1 MAVLKKTLF
10 PENLEKYSVLIQDTD
25 PNSRYF
31 KITELSDTFTGGK
44 NAFLIQGSEFLV
56 PDTIIKIEIK
66 DSQGNIIYHEPGEGM
81 VVSIVNGEEIVTE
94 YYEGTSKVIAVYIY
108 PDTTFGPCTITI
120 LGEIS
125 EYIDANGITQPIPL
139 QYKDTYNVRW
149 QTQVNVNP
157 KLQNT
162 TKIRFYKRP
171 VADIVETIQPIYQII
186 SGSKVETGI
195 NQSFANVKIS
205 NLETFAGDVKRV
217 KVFRTSEGDISD
229 FDLIQ
234 DILVESKELL
244 TTFDLTSS
252 VVGRTGIF
260 SGEVLSNFWDT
271 GSLYAELNSL
281 RVESGLKITGSGIL
295 KHLPLLDLS
304 AGNTYEFG
312 IDAFYSGSE
321 VGNLSVF
328 IASGSNTSSV
338 LTLNGISPVRNLL
351 DTTFQ
356 FELDKTYPSGTLYFS
371 QSAGEWHI
379 GDISLRLTQDTAFS
393 PDEIT
398 FITTMPT
405 VVGNEIYDFKFEFYD
420 VNNNY
425 VPIFVTQS
433 ALFTGGTTLGTLV
446 NTLSSSSV
454 EFSESLAA
462 VSQSISGTI
471 TFNSA
476 STETTIT
483 FVSSSTNTTINS
495 VSSSIS
501 SSIITLSGSVSG
513 TIDSVSSSV
522 NTTINLVSGSVS
534 GSIYSLS
541 GSVST
546 SLSLLSSS
554 IAEGGVSQSQFL
566 VLSASAYLEQ
576 FIFTD
581 KDGRLRRPP
590 TASAAGLY
598 TGDDH
603 LGFYSESVWKTYMD
617 DQGDFYLTGSAEGG
631 GFLAWSSAQSRL
643 QIQGDI
649 NIQGGNAATNDSVT
663 AAINSATS
671 SLSSSLSSSLGPR
684 IFTTATGLIAN
695 PPGVLVDSQSGL
707 YLGNSFLGYY
717 DGNDWRTYM
726 ANNGNFF
733 LSGMGGDSLA
743 WVGGVLTINGAINIT
758 GGNAATTT
766 QVNTAAANA
775 VQSGSLAAQT
785 EAAAA
790 QAAAINQ
797 AKSDASASIN
807 LLANG
812 NWTGGTGTFITANSI
827 SSPIIVGNGGYIS
840 GIFVVGDGGAITLD
854 GINKKIYIGTGT
866 HNNPNTAFYVDN
878 VGQMS
883 LKDKLVWDGNNLSIQ
898 GSITVTGGDAATQTY
913 ANNVGANAVLS
924 GSISA
929 QTEAA
934 SAQAAAEL
942 FAQNAA
948 NRAVASGSISAS
960 VAQTNA
966 TNNALAFAS
975 GAVNLLANGGWTNPG
990 TTFISANSISS
1001 PIIAGN
1007 AGYISSIFKVG
1018 ENGITL
1024 DGPNQKIFVGAG
1036 THANSNT
1043 PFYVDNANRFS
1054 LGDKVTWNGTTLSI
1068 DGDITARSGFIGSG
1082 SSGFTINNTFIANG
1096 KTSISDANAGVYV
1109 GTNGISL
1116 GANNAFVV
1124 SSLGELSATAANIS
1138 GSVNA
1143 TGGRI
1148 GQWIIDGPILRD
1160 VQSRIQLNPNTPAI
1174 DILDTSNIKRL
1185 TMKFGALTSPFST
1198 ANISIDPPAFSMST
1212 RFVFSGFE
1220 TIESSTSSSVFISDA
1235 GTYTGTYTYGTSQ
1248 VATSNGNWSGDFFV
1262 KKGILIK
1269 DTNNNTIVT
1278 INAEGVGL
1286 SDPQTTIDFPA
1297 GSQTVSFTI
1306 PAAGLYNVYSFIEY
1320 EAEAGDDPN
1329 PNGRVFVDAD
1339 FDDSA
1344 FTANILL
1351 DIAEISNDGF
1361 QVISSA
1367 DNYCTIQ
1374 RGGFYAIDAK
1384 GSLNITT
1391 PNINTFIYL
1400 RGVVHPGTGNTYD
1413 LGTTDN
1419 RWKTIFLNNAP
1430 DVGSDIRL
1438 KNDIIETDL
1447 GLDFINSL
1455 NPVKYKINDAKSPR
1469 YHYGLIAQEVTSSLL
1484 EYGITTNDVGF
1495 INSASINYTA
1505 EEIEDFK
1512 TKPNWESIECEISAS
1527 LNQNLSLRYEEFISP
1542 MIKAI
1547 QELTAKVQE
1556 LELKI
1561 SGSL

>member
-1 MAVLKKTLF
+1 
-10 PENLEKYSVLIQDTD
+10 
-25 PNSRYF
+25 
-31 KITELSDTFTGGK
+31 
-44 NAFLIQGSEFLV
+44 
-56 PDTIIKIEIK
+56 
-66 DSQGNIIYHEPGEGM
+66 
-81 VVSIVNGEEIVTE
+81 
-94 YYEGTSKVIAVYIY
+94 
-108 PDTTFGPCTITI
+108 
-120 LGEIS
+120 
-125 EYIDANGITQPIPL
+125 
-139 QYKDTYNVRW
+139 
-149 QTQVNVNP
+149 
-157 KLQNT
+157 
-162 TKIRFYKRP
+162 
-171 VADIVETIQPIYQII
+171 
-186 SGSKVETGI
+186 
-195 NQSFANVKIS
+195 
-205 NLETFAGDVKRV
+205 
-217 KVFRTSEGDISD
+217 
-229 FDLIQ
+229 
-234 DILVESKELL
+234 
-244 TTFDLTSS
+244 
-252 VVGRTGIF
+252 
-260 SGEVLSNFWDT
+260 
-271 GSLYAELNSL
+271 
-281 RVESGLKITGSGIL
+281 
-295 KHLPLLDLS
+295 
-304 AGNTYEFG
+304 
-312 IDAFYSGSE
+312 
-321 VGNLSVF
+321 
-328 IASGSNTSSV
+328 
-338 LTLNGISPVRNLL
+338 
-351 DTTFQ
+351 
-356 FELDKTYPSGTLYFS
+356 
-371 QSAGEWHI
+371 
-379 GDISLRLTQDTAFS
+379 
-393 PDEIT
+393 
-398 FITTMPT
+398 
-405 VVGNEIYDFKFEFYD
+405 
-420 VNNNY
+420 
-425 VPIFVTQS
+425 
-433 ALFTGGTTLGTLV
+433 
-446 NTLSSSSV
+446 
-454 EFSESLAA
+454 
-462 VSQSISGTI
+462 
-471 TFNSA
+471 
-476 STETTIT
+476 
-483 FVSSSTNTTINS
+483 
-495 VSSSIS
+495 
-501 SSIITLSGSVSG
+501 
-513 TIDSVSSSV
+513 VSSSV
-522 NTTINLVSGSVS
+522 NTTINLVSSSIS

-546 SLSLLSSS
+546 SLGLLSSS
-554 IAEGGVSQSQFL
+554 IAGDGVSQSQFL
-566 VLSASAYLEQ
+566 VLSASAYLDQ

-581 KDGRLRRPP
+581 KDGRLRKPP

-649 NIQGGNAATNDSVT
+649 NIQGGNAATTT
-663 AAINSATS
+663 ALSASLNEVSGAINSATA

-695 PPGVLVDSQSGL
+695 PPGVLVGSQSGL

-733 LSGMGGDSLA
+733 LSGIGGDSLA

-790 QAAAINQ
+790 QAAAELFGQNAANRAVASGSI
-797 AKSDASASIN
+797 SASVAQTNATNNALAFASGAVN

-812 NWTGGTGTFITANSI
+812 GWTNPGTTFISANSI
-827 SSPIIVGNGGYIS
+827 SSPIIAGNGGYIS

-913 ANNVGANAVLS
+913 ANTVGSNAVLS

-934 SAQAAAEL
+934 AAQAAAQL
-942 FAQNAA
+942 FASSTASIAQQNAQNFA
-948 NRAVASGSISAS
+948 ATAAGNAVTSGSNAAAT
-960 VAQTNA
+960 AQTNA
-966 TNNALAFAS
+966 TADALAFAS
-975 GAVNLLANGGWTNPG
+975 GAVNLLANGGWVGG
-990 TTFISANSISS
+990 TGTFITSTSISS

-1148 GQWIIDGPILRD
+1148 GEWVIDGPILRD

-1185 TMKFGALTSPFST
+1185 TMKFGALTSPTST
-1198 ANISIDPPAFSMST
+1198 TSISVDPPAFSMST
-1212 RFVFSGFE
+1212 RFVFSGFD

-1248 VATSNGNWSGDFFV
+1248 VATSNSSWSGYFFV
-1262 KKGILIK
+1262 TKGILIK
-1269 DTNNNTIVT
+1269 DVGDNIIAT
-1278 INAEGVGL
+1278 INADGVFL
-1286 SDPQTTIDFPA
+1286 QDPTTTISFPA

-1306 PAAGLYNVYSFIEY
+1306 PAAGTYRIFSFIAY
-1320 EAEAGDDPN
+1320 EAFPDPGMN
-1329 PNGRVFVDAD
+1329 PNGRVSVNTG
-1339 FDDSA
+1339 FDDPA
-1344 FTANILL
+1344 FTGNILL

-1367 DNYCTIQ
+1367 DNYCTIR
-1374 RGGFYAIDAK
+1374 RGGAFAIEAK
-1384 GSLNITT
+1384 GSLNIDA
-1391 PNINTFIYL
+1391 PGFNFIYL
-1400 RGVVHPGTGNTYD
+1400 QGTVNPFVGNTHD
-1413 LGTTDN
+1413 LGTSGN
-1419 RWKTIFLNNAP
+1419 RWRFIYSNN
-1430 DVGSDIRL
+1430 VLQVSDERL
-1438 KNDIIETDL
+1438 KNDIQDTDL
-1447 GLDFINSL
+1447 GLDFVNKL
-1455 NPVKYKINDAKSPR
+1455 RPVKYKNNWAESPR
-1469 YHYGLIAQEVTSSLL
+1469 YHYGLIAQEVTASLA
-1484 EYGITTNDVGF
+1484 EYNKTTNDVGF
-1495 INSASINYTA
+1495 VFTSSISYTDEQI
-1505 EEIEDFK
+1505 EEFK
-1512 TKPNWESIECEISAS
+1512 TQSDWPVREAEISAS
-1527 LNQNLSLRYEEFISP
+1527 QRQEMGLSYTELISP